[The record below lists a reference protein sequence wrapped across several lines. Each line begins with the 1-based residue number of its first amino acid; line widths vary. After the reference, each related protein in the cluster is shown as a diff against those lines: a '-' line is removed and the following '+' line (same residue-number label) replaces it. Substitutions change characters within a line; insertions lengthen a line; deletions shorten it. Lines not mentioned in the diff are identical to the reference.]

1 MSTNCKLYL
10 ICHKM
15 SNVKKSNTS
24 TMDEVHKKFN
34 LTQWGSHTIR
44 SILRRNMKIIKN
56 APKHILW
63 SFWRFSVTII
73 CDIEFDLRVCKSHYI
88 EVIPHQVPHTN
99 IKVICW
105 VRYPT
110 SPKNFKVIRQKVPF
124 LPKKFKVI
132 HQDVPYLPKKCQS
145 NLSRFTLPPKNI
157 SK

>member
-1 MSTNCKLYL
+1 MWNMNMSKDVKKSKRCQRCQQTKLYL

-15 SNVKKSNTS
+15 SNVKKSNTL

-34 LTQWGSHTIR
+34 LTQWGSDTIR
-44 SILRRNMKIIKN
+44 SILRQNMKIIKN

-63 SFWRFSVTII
+63 SFSVTII
-73 CDIEFDLRVCKSHYI
+73 CDIKFDLRVCKSHYI
-88 EVIPHQVPHTN
+88 EVIPHRVPHTN

-110 SPKNFKVIRQKVPF
+110 SPKNFKVICQK
-124 LPKKFKVI
+124 
-132 HQDVPYLPKKCQS
+132 VPYLPEKIQS
-145 NLSRFTLPPKNI
+145 NSSGCTLHPKKI